1 MPVPDFSP
9 GEVLTA
15 AAMDSIGLWKVAQG
29 SFTTQ
34 DLIADGVFSTTYDR
48 YLVKTSIALSDTAAS
63 VQTQFRTA
71 GSNNATSNYVHQN
84 TGFTT
89 VAFFNRNTVPTT
101 SSMIAQGVGAQGWD
115 FDLTVWYPASA
126 TKPTRIH
133 LTGGVDTGSLPIIGD
148 ARFNLNTAF
157 DGIRIFPSS
166 GTITGTYCIYGYRD

>member
-1 MPVPDFSP
+1 L
-9 GEVLTA
+9 EL
-15 AAMDSIGLWKVAQG
+15 IAQG
-29 SFTTQ
+29 SFTAQ
-34 DLIADGVFSTTYDR
+34 DLIADNVFTTEYSR
-48 YLVKTSIALSDTAAS
+48 YLLKTSISLSNTAS
-63 VQTQFRTA
+63 TLQTQFRTS

-89 VAFFNRNTVPTT
+89 VAFFDRNVVPTT
-101 SSMIAQGVGAQGWD
+101 SSMIAQNVGAQGWD

-157 DGIRIFPSS
+157 DGIRIFPSA
-166 GTITGTYCIYGYRD
+166 GNITGIYSIYGYRN